1 MSTYRS
7 LVLAGSL
14 FVFTMAANAQTTTQE
29 PVQPSMPG
37 MSRT

>member
-14 FVFTMAANAQTTTQE
+14 FVFTMAANAQTTPQ
-29 PVQPSMPG
+29 PVDMPV
-37 MSRT
+37 MAA